1 MAARLDSIASHT
13 DPKTNPV
20 ANAERVAHFRAI
32 GLPPDPAGQLALQ
45 RTLARELL
53 LAGETEEAI
62 SLYETLL
69 GRVEAENL
77 LISADVLE
85 QMRHDRAVAYLR
97 LGEQQN
103 CLVNPTA
110 EACILPIRPAGY
122 HALPEGSRR
131 AIGAYTSIL
140 ERHPNDLA
148 ARWLL
153 NLAYMTL
160 GEHPHKVPERWRIAP
175 DVFASDH
182 DLGRFRDVA
191 PAAGLTATGLSG
203 GAVTEDLN
211 GDGLLDVMTSS
222 WGLRD
227 PIRYFESAGDGTFA
241 ERTDSAGLTGLTG
254 GLNLVHADYDN
265 DGDQDVLV
273 LRGAWLEENGRQPN
287 SLLQNGGDGTF
298 TDVTEEAGLLAY
310 HPTQT
315 AAWAD
320 YDGDG
325 WLDLF
330 VGNESTPEAPHPSAL
345 YRNGGDGTFTDVAA
359 ELGLD
364 VRAPI
369 KGVAWGDYD
378 GDGRPDLYLSVIA
391 GPNRLFRNS
400 GPDVRGT
407 WRFTDVTSEAG
418 VRYPLTSFATW
429 FWDYDNDGWED
440 LLVLPYSIDTF
451 FSTSRSS
458 TREVV
463 ADYLGLPTTSERPRL
478 YRNTGDGT
486 FDDVTA
492 DVGLDRVL
500 FAMGAGFGDV
510 DNDGWLDVYVGT
522 GAPDLRALMPNR
534 MFRNDAGAR
543 FQDVT
548 TSGGFGHLQKGHAI
562 AFADLDGDGDQDVY
576 ANLGGAY
583 SGDVF
588 PNALFENPGHGNRWI
603 TLLLEGTT
611 SNRSALGARVRVT
624 VEASDSLRTLYRTVS
639 AGGSFGSASLRQEI
653 GLGRAERIAAIEVT
667 WPATGETQRFE
678 GVAMDRAYRIR
689 EGATSLEPLALPAFS
704 FGGGRTSGGH
714 ADHGGH

>member
-1 MAARLDSIASHT
+1 M
-13 DPKTNPV
+13 
-20 ANAERVAHFRAI
+20 
-32 GLPPDPAGQLALQ
+32 Q

-62 SLYETLL
+62 GLYEQLL
-69 GRVEAENL
+69 GRIETENL
-77 LISADVLE
+77 LTSADVLDG
-85 QMRHDRAVAYLR
+85 MRHDLAVAYLR

-103 CLVNPTA
+103 CLANPTA

-122 HALPEGSRR
+122 HRLPEGSRG
-131 AIGAYTSIL
+131 AIKAYTAIL

-160 GEHPHKVPERWRIAP
+160 GEHPGGVPARWRIAP
-175 DVFASDH
+175 DVFASDY
-182 DLGRFRDVA
+182 DIGRFPDVA
-191 PAAGLTATGLSG
+191 PAAGLAATGLSG
-203 GAVTEDLN
+203 GAVTEDFN

-222 WGLRD
+222 WGLSD
-227 PIRYFESAGDGTFA
+227 PIRYFESMGDPGSSPGQAPSFV
-241 ERTDSAGLTGLTG
+241 ERTDSAGLAGLTG

-265 DGDQDVLV
+265 DGDADVLV
-273 LRGAWLEENGRQPN
+273 LRGAWLEANGRQPN
-287 SLLQNGGDGTF
+287 SLFQNQGDGTF
-298 TDVTEEAGLLAY
+298 ADVTETSGLLAY

-330 VGNESTPEAPHPSAL
+330 VGNESTPESPHPSAL
-345 YRNGGDGTFTDVAA
+345 YQNNGDGTFTDVAPS
-359 ELGLD
+359 LGLD
-364 VRAPI
+364 VRAAV
-369 KGVAWGDYD
+369 KGAAWGDYD
-378 GDGRPDLYLSVIA
+378 NDGRPDLYLSIIA
-391 GPNRLFRNS
+391 GMNRLFRND
-400 GPDVRGT
+400 GPDPASRAGQAVQGT
-407 WRFTDVTSEAG
+407 WRFTDVTGTAG

-440 LLVLPYSIDTF
+440 LLVLPYSVETF
-451 FSTSRSS
+451 FSASRSS
-458 TREVV
+458 TREVA

-478 YRNTGDGT
+478 YRNKGNGT
-486 FDDVTA
+486 FEDVTA
-492 DVGLDRVL
+492 DVGLDRPL
-500 FAMGAGFGDV
+500 FAMGSGFGDV
-510 DNDGWLDVYVGT
+510 DNDGWLDFYVGT

-534 MFRNDAGAR
+534 MFRSDRGRR

-562 AFADLDGDGDQDVY
+562 AFADMDNDGDQDVY

-588 PNALFENPGHGNRWI
+588 QNALFENPGHGNRWV

-611 SNRSALGARVRVT
+611 SNRSAIGARVRVT
-624 VEASDSLRTLYRTVS
+624 VEAGDRLRTLYRTVS
-639 AGGSFGSASLRQEI
+639 TGGSFGSASLRQEI
-653 GLGRAERIAAIEVT
+653 GLGTAERIAAIEVT

-678 GVAMDRAYRIR
+678 EAAMDRAYRIR
-689 EGATSLEPLALPAFS
+689 EGDAEMEPLALPTFS
-704 FGGGRTSGGH
+704 LGGQRSVPTH
-714 ADHGGH
+714 HGGH